1 MSFIWPQ
8 ALFSLLLIPLL
19 AGIYWRR
26 LQLRQTREAEL
37 GSLVVADRS
46 GRAIRL
52 RRHLPSTFMMAG
64 LGLLLFGL
72 SRPQMV
78 VDLPRVEGTVI
89 LAFDVS
95 NSMSADDIQPTRLE
109 AAKAA
114 ARTFVD
120 HQPPTIRLGVVAFGG
135 SGLIV
140 QAPTYDQA
148 AVIDAIDRIT
158 TQGGTSLGQG
168 IFTSLNAIAG
178 KAISLDQATA
188 PGGAEQLKID
198 DYSSAVIMLFTDGEN
213 TDAPDPAQVA
223 QLAADAGVRVY
234 PIGIGSPEG
243 ATIEVDGFN
252 IVTQLDEEMLQ
263 AIAKDTNGTYYRAQ
277 DAQDLQDIY
286 KNVDLQLTVR
296 GQKLEVTSI
305 IGALS
310 SLLLM
315 IGAVL
320 ALIWYGRVP

>member
-8 ALFSLLLIPLL
+8 ALYSLLVIPLL
-19 AGIYWRR
+19 VWIYWRR
-26 LQLRQTREAEL
+26 LQGRRARQADL
-37 GSLVVADRS
+37 GPMVVADRR
-46 GRAIRL
+46 GRTVRL
-52 RRHLPSTFMMAG
+52 RRHLPPTFMMLG

-72 SRPQMV
+72 SRPQMM

-148 AVIDAIDRIT
+148 AVLDAIDRIT

-178 KAISLDQATA
+178 KALSLDQATA
-188 PGGAEQLKID
+188 PGGADQLRID
-198 DYSSAVIMLFTDGEN
+198 NYSSAVIMLFTDGEN
-213 TDAPDPAQVA
+213 TDVPDPAVVA

-243 ATIEVDGFN
+243 ATIQVDGFN
-252 IVTQLDEEMLQ
+252 IVTQLDEATLQ

-286 KNVDLQLTVR
+286 KNVDLQLTAR
-296 GQKLEVTSI
+296 GEQLEVTSLV
-305 IGALS
+305 GGLS
-310 SLLLM
+310 TLLLLL
-315 IGAVL
+315 GAVFSL
-320 ALIWYGRVP
+320 VWYGRVP